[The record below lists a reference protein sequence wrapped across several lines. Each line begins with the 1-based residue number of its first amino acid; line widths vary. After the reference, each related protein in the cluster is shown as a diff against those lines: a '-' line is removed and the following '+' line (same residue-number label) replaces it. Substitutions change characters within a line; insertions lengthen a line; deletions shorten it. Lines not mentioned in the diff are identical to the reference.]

1 MIKEG
6 AGNAMTGI
14 ISWIER
20 WKKRVDEWEM
30 WVSKGRV
37 KEKTTVDQ
45 ELGGGGSASR
55 ISSEPHLIHYG
66 DGRAQTGTF

>member
-1 MIKEG
+1 M
-6 AGNAMTGI
+6 
-14 ISWIER
+14 
-20 WKKRVDEWEM
+20 
-30 WVSKGRV
+30 SKGRV

-45 ELGGGGSASR
+45 ELGGGGSAAR